1 MSNVICIYPQ
11 DVSTNFLRPL
21 CNFICSTFG
30 AIEIGFDT
38 SGDDDPHE
46 AIYAGI
52 RNAQT
57 IFFLGHAGAIASMPV

>member
-46 AIYAGI
+46 AI
-52 RNAQT
+52 
-57 IFFLGHAGAIASMPV
+57 